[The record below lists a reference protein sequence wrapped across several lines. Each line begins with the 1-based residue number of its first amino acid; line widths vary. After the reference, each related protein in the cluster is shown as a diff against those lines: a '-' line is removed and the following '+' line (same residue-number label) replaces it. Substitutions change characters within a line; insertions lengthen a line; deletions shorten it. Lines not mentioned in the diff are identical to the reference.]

1 MIKIKHKDLDKI
13 LVVMKYMMDERP
25 DLNEKLMEFYCYLL
39 DMKSIHKVN
48 PNESQVIDSQGESK
62 RITVDESEGVDMNLD
77 EMIWNL
83 GMNLPSWDN
92 DSTNDSTNDSRGE
105 SNDKRRD

>member
-1 MIKIKHKDLDKI
+1 
-13 LVVMKYMMDERP
+13 MMDERP

-48 PNESQVIDSQGESK
+48 PNESQVK